1 MNPKG
6 APRSEQPD
14 MNGSA
19 PNVHRWSAS
28 YPAGVAQTVN
38 TAALVS
44 LKELVEEAFRS
55 EGAKVAL
62 IQMGRRFT
70 FAELDRYS
78 LQFAAWLQSEGV
90 RKGDRVAIML
100 PNVLQY
106 GVVLCAA
113 FRVGAVVVNIN
124 PLFTAR
130 EVQLQ
135 LEDSGATVLVALAN
149 VLEAVAPVLA
159 RTAVRRVCVTE
170 VGDLLGG
177 FKRLVVNRVAR
188 RGAGK
193 RFAVI
198 PCAIAW
204 AEAVRRGSAETYVE
218 VPVAGADLSFLQY
231 TGGTTAAP
239 KAAALTHANLCAN
252 ILQSQAWVKGALR
265 PSGLAVTALPLYH
278 IFALEGNFLLFLR
291 LGWSNLLIVN
301 ARDVRG
307 FVKELGKYRPGFI
320 SGVNTLFR
328 ALLSTPG
335 FTELDF
341 SDLQIALTGGMDTS
355 RTIAEE
361 WSKVT
366 GVALTQG
373 WGLTECSPGVCI
385 NPPDADFNGSVGVPM
400 PSTQVLV
407 IGEDGA
413 EVAAGQIGELCV
425 KGPQV
430 MSGYWK
436 QAELTA
442 QAFTADGWLRTGDL
456 GRMDERGFVFIV
468 DRLSDVINVSGFK
481 VYPNEVEAVA
491 TERPD
496 VAQAAAVAEI
506 DERGDEKVALYVVP
520 AAKEVDVAA
529 LLKHC
534 RESLAP
540 YKVPRQ
546 VHVRTELPMS
556 NVGKVLRKFLRPAP
570 TVPPALG

>member
-1 MNPKG
+1 
-6 APRSEQPD
+6 
-14 MNGSA
+14 
-19 PNVHRWSAS
+19 
-28 YPAGVAQTVN
+28 
-38 TAALVS
+38 
-44 LKELVEEAFRS
+44 
-55 EGAKVAL
+55 
-62 IQMGRRFT
+62 
-70 FAELDRYS
+70 
-78 LQFAAWLQSEGV
+78 
-90 RKGDRVAIML
+90 
-100 PNVLQY
+100 
-106 GVVLCAA
+106 
-113 FRVGAVVVNIN
+113 
-124 PLFTAR
+124 
-130 EVQLQ
+130 
-135 LEDSGATVLVALAN
+135 
-149 VLEAVAPVLA
+149 
-159 RTAVRRVCVTE
+159 
-170 VGDLLGG
+170 
-177 FKRLVVNRVAR
+177 
-188 RGAGK
+188 
-193 RFAVI
+193 
-198 PCAIAW
+198 
-204 AEAVRRGSAETYVE
+204 
-218 VPVAGADLSFLQY
+218 
-231 TGGTTAAP
+231 
-239 KAAALTHANLCAN
+239 
-252 ILQSQAWVKGALR
+252 
-265 PSGLAVTALPLYH
+265 
-278 IFALEGNFLLFLR
+278 
-291 LGWSNLLIVN
+291 
-301 ARDVRG
+301 
-307 FVKELGKYRPGFI
+307 
-320 SGVNTLFR
+320 
-328 ALLSTPG
+328 
-335 FTELDF
+335 
-341 SDLQIALTGGMDTS
+341 MDTS

-520 AAKEVDVAA
+520 AAKEVDVDA

-556 NVGKVLRKFLRPAP
+556 NVGKVLRKFLRPTP
-570 TVPPALG
+570 TVPAALG